1 MNTQEL
7 ELLDGFRRLCPT
19 DRNMVM
25 TAVSMVLTAEDVA
38 RRQCELSLKCP
49 ICGAEKY
56 RSNDAIPLE
65 KSVQEIKTETKRRNR
80 NNAA

>member
-1 MNTQEL
+1 MDTQEL

-25 TAVSMVLTAEDVA
+25 TAVSMVLYAKDVV
-38 RRQCELSLKCP
+38 RRQYGMSRKCP

-56 RSNDAIPLE
+56 RSNDAIHLE
-65 KSVQEIKTETKRRNR
+65 KSVQEIKTETKRRN
-80 NNAA
+80 NAA